1 MLTITFSA
9 AIFHWRGPS
18 PYHFVRVPPEEAA
31 NLKAISSLVTYGWGM
46 LPALVRIGRT
56 EWRTALWPKD
66 GSYIVP
72 IKDAVRGAEGLS
84 VDDEV
89 LVVLKLER

>member
-1 MLTITFSA
+1 MNATNWLSTKLNLLRNSA
-9 AIFHWRGPS
+9 PAS
-18 PYHFVRVPPEEAA
+18 VPPEEAA

-72 IKDAVRGAEGLS
+72 IKDAVRGAEGLG
-84 VDDEV
+84 VDDVV
-89 LVVLKLER
+89 LVVLKLEL